1 MGGEE
6 SRENQNTE
14 VKTVAGSA
22 GLVSHFTLWGGCL
35 FKENYNVYSKLW
47 AAALRGRAISES
59 WAINQ
64 LWDLVTELL
73 AFRRVGETEEREER
87 KGEKG
92 AGWAP
97 ASVGMT
103 LILEQEGHMG
113 SGLEVAPGAGGEQ
126 RVEFPWHSSHGTKLD
141 GNHSP

>member
-1 MGGEE
+1 MGPGDRTSCLPE
-6 SRENQNTE
+6 SGRD
-14 VKTVAGSA
+14 
-22 GLVSHFTLWGGCL
+22 
-35 FKENYNVYSKLW
+35 
-47 AAALRGRAISES
+47 RG
-59 WAINQ
+59 
-64 LWDLVTELL
+64 
-73 AFRRVGETEEREER
+73 EER